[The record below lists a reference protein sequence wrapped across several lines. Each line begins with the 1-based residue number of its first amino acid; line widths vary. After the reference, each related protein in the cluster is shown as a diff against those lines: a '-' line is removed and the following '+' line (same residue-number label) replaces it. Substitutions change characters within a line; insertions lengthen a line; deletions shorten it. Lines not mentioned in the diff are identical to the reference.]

1 MIVQL
6 RRQAGDIDVI
16 EPERKHLARQRAAG
30 DDEYPARAV
39 PAARVARLGEDVGG
53 RALPPTVVPAN
64 AGTRIMRRRHLS
76 Q

>member
-30 DDEYPARAV
+30 DDEDPARAV

-53 RALPPTVVPAN
+53 RALAPTVIPAN
-64 AGTRIMRRRHLS
+64 AGTRIMRRRRLS